1 MARVE
6 REGWGAGAGY
16 HMWSGVTLGDGDCGA
31 ESNNEWGV
39 AILRSRQPR
48 RESRQWEDR
57 NLNFTKNLFEPS
69 IAKWPNIIRIL
80 RSGSEV
86 PGQCTSPISVSC
98 VCEL

>member
-1 MARVE
+1 MAE
-6 REGWGAGAGY
+6 AGS
-16 HMWSGVTLGDGDCGA
+16 HMWSGVTSRDGDCGA

-86 PGQCTSPISVSC
+86 PGQCTSLMRISSV
-98 VCEL
+98 